1 MRCLGNFVISL
12 YVFKLYKKH
21 FIINHCL
28 TLELITKGC
37 WAIFKN
43 SFKEDIS
50 LECFVCVCGG
60 SGHWGGG
67 HYVALNSLKLT
78 SQGPFCKQY
87 YFLLS

>member
-50 LECFVCVCGG
+50 LECFVCVCVGVVDIG
-60 SGHWGGG
+60 AVGIMS
-67 HYVALNSLKLT
+67 V
-78 SQGPFCKQY
+78 
-87 YFLLS
+87 